1 MWLSD
6 VTLRGHGSGSF
17 QTPSLTDNL
26 RSARRFIQTT
36 NQTSTVPEFVLYGGK
51 GGVGKTTLAAATGL
65 QAAESGRRTLIVS
78 TDPAH
83 SVGDVLD
90 CEVGERPTSV
100 PPTRDLYALEVDPRE
115 RFRRR
120 YGETFDDLLGDA
132 QSIGLD
138 VDESDVRDVSRR
150 GLVPGADEVAVVD
163 LFAEYDGADDW
174 EVVVFDTAPTGHTL
188 RLLELPDVLDTTVG
202 KLLSARERVRSV
214 TDTVGR
220 LLGGGDDDGAGT
232 DRSYTE
238 RATALQS
245 TVDRVGDRLR
255 EAHHTEFRVVALPER
270 VALAETRRLLA
281 ELDDAGVPA
290 ETVLVNRTLREPPEG
305 CPNCAPR
312 YDRQRA
318 AVRDATDGI
327 DRRVVEVPLVADS
340 EGRDRVARVAEH
352 VPAVE

>member
-1 MWLSD
+1 M
-6 VTLRGHGSGSF
+6 
-17 QTPSLTDNL
+17 
-26 RSARRFIQTT
+26 
-36 NQTSTVPEFVLYGGK
+36 PEFVLYGGK

-65 QAAESGRRTLIVS
+65 QAAEAGRRTLIVS

-120 YGETFDDLLGDA
+120 YGETFDELLGDA
-132 QSIGLD
+132 QSLGFD
-138 VDESDVRDVSRR
+138 VDESDVQDVSRR

-163 LFAEYDGADDW
+163 LFAEYDADDDW

-220 LLGGGDDDGAGT
+220 LFGGSDDDDGG
-232 DRSYTE
+232 RSYTD
-238 RATALQS
+238 RATTLQS

-270 VALAETRRLLA
+270 VALAETRRLVA
-281 ELDDAGVPA
+281 ELDEAGVPA
-290 ETVLVNRTLREPPEG
+290 DTVLLNRTLREPPG
-305 CPNCAPR
+305 DCPNCAPR
-312 YDRQRA
+312 YERQRA
-318 AVRDATDGI
+318 AVSDATDDI
-327 DRRVVEVPLVADS
+327 DRTVVEVPLVSDA
-340 EGRDRVARVAEH
+340 EGRDRVARVADH